1 MSAAERL
8 ITETKTWAY
17 DIIGIRTSALPKRF
31 LSYMPLLS
39 RKGILAI
46 AAVIDVALHA
56 QGRPISAKTLAARH
70 GLPPRHLESVL
81 QALVREGILKGV
93 RGPRGGYELAR
104 EQRRVTA
111 NDILRAAGTVDEVEE
126 QPANSELL
134 NKVVLPALSTAEQE
148 FGIALSRINLE
159 DMARDAEALK
169 S

>member
-1 MSAAERL
+1 MA
-8 ITETKTWAY
+8 
-17 DIIGIRTSALPKRF
+17 
-31 LSYMPLLS
+31 LLS

-56 QGRPISAKTLAARH
+56 RGRPISAKTLASRH

-81 QALVREGILKGV
+81 QALVREGILKGI

-104 EQRRVTA
+104 EQHRVTA
-111 NDILRAAGTVDEVEE
+111 NDILRAAGTVDEVDE
-126 QPANSELL
+126 QPVGSELL

-148 FGIALSRINLE
+148 FGIALSRINLQ
-159 DMARDAEALK
+159 DMTRSAEALK